1 MQIGTATYGPSMDP
15 GYAPYEDLPKR
26 LRKAMLRLRHYENL
40 VSAQVSRV
48 VDAAAAEWLAVEK
61 RAEDSAAVIARE
73 EGRARDRATCV
84 AAIDKRKV
92 ASTPN
97 ERPADWASIVADG
110 SEHAADL
117 LPVSERPADWKTI
130 PRCPPS
136 TLTGYTGVILRDKKY
151 RAKCGGSYYGV
162 YQTAEEAAEVYDRA
176 AIEANIDA
184 GYTKHRLNF
193 SRARPKRPRAPEAI
207 STPDLHCSEELD
219 GERNEP
225 ERGRRSRRLR

>member
-1 MQIGTATYGPSMDP
+1 M
-15 GYAPYEDLPKR
+15 
-26 LRKAMLRLRHYENL
+26 
-40 VSAQVSRV
+40 
-48 VDAAAAEWLAVEK
+48 
-61 RAEDSAAVIARE
+61 IARE
-73 EGRARDRATCV
+73 EGRARDRATCA
-84 AAIDKRKV
+84 AAIDNRKA
-92 ASTPN
+92 ASTTVRFENLEPTTN

-117 LPVSERPADWKTI
+117 LPVSEGPADWKTI
-130 PRCPPS
+130 PRRPPS
-136 TLTGYTGVILRDKKY
+136 TLTGYTGVISRDQKY
-151 RAKCGGSYYGV
+151 RAQCGRSYYGS

-219 GERNEP
+219 GGRDEP

>member
-1 MQIGTATYGPSMDP
+1 MQIGTAAYGLSMDP
-15 GYAPYEDLPKR
+15 GYTPYDDLPKN
-26 LRKAMLRLRHYENL
+26 LREEMQLLQHYESI

-48 VDAAAAEWLAVEK
+48 VDVAAAEWLAVEEQ
-61 RAEDSAAVIARE
+61 AEASAAVIARE

-84 AAIDKRKV
+84 AAIDKRKA
-92 ASTPN
+92 ASTSN

-117 LPVSERPADWKTI
+117 LPVPERPADWLPI
-130 PRCPPS
+130 PRRPPS

-219 GERNEP
+219 RERNEP
-225 ERGRRSRRLR
+225 ERG